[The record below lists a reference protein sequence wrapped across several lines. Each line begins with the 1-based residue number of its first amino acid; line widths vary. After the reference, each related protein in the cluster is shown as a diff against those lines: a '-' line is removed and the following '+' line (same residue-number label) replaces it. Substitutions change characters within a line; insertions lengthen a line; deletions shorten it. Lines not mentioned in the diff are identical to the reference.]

1 MSGRQ
6 FHFIWTMVA
15 CLTAFTIGLLQKIQP
30 EDQTA
35 HKDPASDE
43 PIPDAPVVVIG
54 SSLMMYAVPG
64 AESGEQSLLGDG
76 RGHIRLGV
84 GSITESQTITLLE
97 RVLESQ
103 AECIFIEIQPLGM
116 DLAHVTRREQ
126 GIRRTFL
133 HELIDQ
139 IRTFSLNSRRELGTR
154 SGWRTKTPLRSSAH
168 WSMTSE
174 PSGLDAVFNIPRN
187 SLERNY
193 PIRRRPPA
201 ELGRLNRLL
210 SLAKN
215 RNTDVIMIA
224 PPRSQTAVDY
234 MGTAR
239 SISLEEHF
247 QNLAEQLDVPLFQP
261 ARCWPDEYF
270 IDQAHMNRRGR
281 KRFCNELA
289 RWSSEQP

>member
-1 MSGRQ
+1 MSVRQ
-6 FHFIWTMVA
+6 FHFIWRMVA
-15 CLTAFTIGLLQKIQP
+15 GLTAVTLGLLQKIQP
-30 EDQTA
+30 EEQMA
-35 HKDPASDE
+35 RKDPTSDE

-54 SSLMMYAVPG
+54 SSLMMYAIPG

-84 GSITESQTITLLE
+84 SSITESQTITLLE
-97 RVLESQ
+97 RVLKSQTES
-103 AECIFIEIQPLGM
+103 IFIEIHPRGM
-116 DLAHVTRREQ
+116 DFASVMRDDQ
-126 GIRRTFL
+126 GIRRIFL
-133 HELIDQ
+133 HELTDQ

-154 SGWRTKTPLRSSAH
+154 SGWRTKTPLRTSAH

-174 PSGLDAVFNIPRN
+174 PSRLDAVFNIPRN
-187 SLERNY
+187 TFERLY
-193 PIRRRPPA
+193 PIRTRPPA

-215 RNTDVIMIA
+215 RNTDVILIA
-224 PPRSQTAVDY
+224 PPRSQAAVDY
-234 MGTAR
+234 MGTVC

-247 QNLAEQLDVPLFQP
+247 QNLAEQLDGPLFQP
-261 ARCWPDEYF
+261 ARYWPDAYF